1 MVTKS
6 NMENRRDPLNYKLIT
21 AVLLCLTLT
30 FGILMVTG
38 LQCNDRISHKDA
50 KKQILKNIDSL
61 EKVSANDI
69 KKIDSIKI
77 DRKPVEIRISDR
89 DLTIIEMENKRI
101 KDHEKILNDSADVD
115 LIECDRILTGLVTEY
130 KIR

>member
-1 MVTKS
+1 
-6 NMENRRDPLNYKLIT
+6 MENRRDPLNYKLIT

-38 LQCNDRISHKDA
+38 LQCNDRVSHKDT

-61 EKVSANDI
+61 ERSSTNDI

-77 DRKPVEIRISDR
+77 DRKPIEIRISDR

-101 KDHEKILNDSADVD
+101 KDHEKILNDSADID
-115 LIECDRILTGLVTEY
+115 LIECDRILTGLVAEY

>member
-1 MVTKS
+1 
-6 NMENRRDPLNYKLIT
+6 MENRRDPLNYKLIT

-30 FGILMVTG
+30 FVILMFTG
-38 LQCNDRISHKDA
+38 LQCNDRVSHKYT

-61 EKVSANDI
+61 ERSSANDI
-69 KKIDSIKI
+69 KKIDSIQL
-77 DRKPVEIRISDR
+77 DRKPVEIRVADR
-89 DLTIIEMENKRI
+89 NMTIIKMQNNRI

>member
-1 MVTKS
+1 
-6 NMENRRDPLNYKLIT
+6 MENRRDPLNYKLIT

-69 KKIDSIKI
+69 KKIDSIKT

-101 KDHEKILNDSADVD
+101 KDREKILNDSADID
-115 LIECDRILTGLVTEY
+115 LIECDRILTGLVAEY